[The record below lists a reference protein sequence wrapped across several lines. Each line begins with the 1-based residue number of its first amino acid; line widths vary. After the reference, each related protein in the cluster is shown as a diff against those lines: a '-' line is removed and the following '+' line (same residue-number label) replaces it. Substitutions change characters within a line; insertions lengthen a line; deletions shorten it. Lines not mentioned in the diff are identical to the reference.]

1 MKKRD
6 AIILAIIML
15 IIIIGI
21 ILTCTIGFKKQLRF
35 SDSQKIDIYVGY
47 VHNDAY
53 VKIKDIANEV
63 IGNKNMVQIIEIY
76 GDMVTIRA
84 NSITEE
90 QKNTIVNKTK
100 ELYEF
105 EQTAENTNVEN
116 IPATRIRDILK
127 QYVLPLTIAGAIIL
141 GYMLITYHKKG
152 LVKVMLNTILIPIIL
167 ELLLFSI
174 LVITRIPV
182 GIYTPS
188 LILLVLVLAITYVV
202 CRIQKLPEKNV

>member
-15 IIIIGI
+15 IIIIGM

-35 SDSQKIDIYVGY
+35 SDSQKIDIYVGEEIDI
-47 VHNDAY
+47 N
-53 VKIKDIANEV
+53 KIKDIANEV

>member
-35 SDSQKIDIYVGY
+35 SDSQKIDIYVGEEIDI
-47 VHNDAY
+47 N
-53 VKIKDIANEV
+53 KIKDIANEV

-167 ELLLFSI
+167 ELLLFGI

>member
-35 SDSQKIDIYVGY
+35 SDSQKIDIYVGEEIDI
-47 VHNDAY
+47 N
-53 VKIKDIANEV
+53 KIKDIANEV

-76 GDMVTIRA
+76 GDMVTIKA

-90 QKNTIVNKTK
+90 QKNTIVNKIK

-167 ELLLFSI
+167 ELLLFSV

>member
-35 SDSQKIDIYVGY
+35 SDSQKIDIYVGEEIDI
-47 VHNDAY
+47 N
-53 VKIKDIANEV
+53 KIKDIANEV

-167 ELLLFSI
+167 ELLLFSV

-188 LILLVLVLAITYVV
+188 LILLVLVLAITYAV

>member
-35 SDSQKIDIYVGY
+35 SDSQKIDIYVGEEIDI
-47 VHNDAY
+47 N
-53 VKIKDIANEV
+53 KIKDIANEV

-105 EQTAENTNVEN
+105 EQTAENTNIEN
-116 IPATRIRDILK
+116 IPATRIIDILK

>member
-35 SDSQKIDIYVGY
+35 SDSQKIDIYVGEEIDI
-47 VHNDAY
+47 N
-53 VKIKDIANEV
+53 KIKDIANEV

-90 QKNTIVNKTK
+90 QKNTIVNKIK

-188 LILLVLVLAITYVV
+188 LILLVLVLAITYAV

>member
-21 ILTCTIGFKKQLRF
+21 ILTCTIGLKKQLRF
-35 SDSQKIDIYVGY
+35 SDSQKIDIYVGEEIDI
-47 VHNDAY
+47 N
-53 VKIKDIANEV
+53 KIKDIANEV

-105 EQTAENTNVEN
+105 EQTAENTNIEN
-116 IPATRIRDILK
+116 IPATRIIDILK

-167 ELLLFSI
+167 ELLLFSV

>member
-35 SDSQKIDIYVGY
+35 SDSQKIDIYVGEEIDI
-47 VHNDAY
+47 N
-53 VKIKDIANEV
+53 KIKDIANEV

-188 LILLVLVLAITYVV
+188 LILLVLVLAITYAV

>member
-35 SDSQKIDIYVGY
+35 SDSQKIDIYVGEEIDI
-47 VHNDAY
+47 N
-53 VKIKDIANEV
+53 KIKDIANEV

>member
-15 IIIIGI
+15 IIIIGL

-35 SDSQKIDIYVGY
+35 SDSQKIDIYVGEEIDI
-47 VHNDAY
+47 N
-53 VKIKDIANEV
+53 KIKDIANEV

>member
-35 SDSQKIDIYVGY
+35 SDSQKIDIYVGEEIDI
-47 VHNDAY
+47 N
-53 VKIKDIANEV
+53 KIKDIANEV
-63 IGNKNMVQIIEIY
+63 IGNKNMIQIIEIY

>member
-35 SDSQKIDIYVGY
+35 SDSQKIDIYVGEEIDI
-47 VHNDAY
+47 N
-53 VKIKDIANEV
+53 KIKDIANEV

-90 QKNTIVNKTK
+90 QKNTIVNKIK

-167 ELLLFSI
+167 ELLLFSV

-188 LILLVLVLAITYVV
+188 LILLVLVLAITYAV

>member
-6 AIILAIIML
+6 AIILVIIML

-35 SDSQKIDIYVGY
+35 SDSQKIDIYVGEEIDI
-47 VHNDAY
+47 N
-53 VKIKDIANEV
+53 KIKDIANEV

>member
-35 SDSQKIDIYVGY
+35 SDSQKMDIYVGEEIDI
-47 VHNDAY
+47 N
-53 VKIKDIANEV
+53 KIKDIANEV

>member
-1 MKKRD
+1 MEKNKRNK
-6 AIILAIIML
+6 
-15 IIIIGI
+15 IIGI

-35 SDSQKIDIYVGY
+35 SDSQKIDIYVGEEIDI
-47 VHNDAY
+47 N
-53 VKIKDIANEV
+53 KIKDIANEV

-90 QKNTIVNKTK
+90 QKNTIVNKIK

-167 ELLLFSI
+167 ELLLFSV

>member
-21 ILTCTIGFKKQLRF
+21 ILTCTIEFKKQLRF
-35 SDSQKIDIYVGY
+35 SDSQKIDIYVGEEIDI
-47 VHNDAY
+47 N
-53 VKIKDIANEV
+53 KIKDIANEV

>member
-35 SDSQKIDIYVGY
+35 SDSQKIDIYVGEEIDI
-47 VHNDAY
+47 N
-53 VKIKDIANEV
+53 KIKDIANEV

-90 QKNTIVNKTK
+90 QKNTIVNKIK

>member
-35 SDSQKIDIYVGY
+35 SDSQKIDIYVGEEIDI
-47 VHNDAY
+47 N
-53 VKIKDIANEV
+53 KIKDIANEV

-105 EQTAENTNVEN
+105 EQTAENTNIEN

>member
-35 SDSQKIDIYVGY
+35 SDSQKIDIYVGEEIDI
-47 VHNDAY
+47 N
-53 VKIKDIANEV
+53 KIKDIANEV

-167 ELLLFSI
+167 ELLLFSV

>member
-35 SDSQKIDIYVGY
+35 SDSQKIDIYVGEEIDI
-47 VHNDAY
+47 N
-53 VKIKDIANEV
+53 KIKDIANEV

-90 QKNTIVNKTK
+90 QKNTIVNKIK

-167 ELLLFSI
+167 ELLLFSV

>member
-35 SDSQKIDIYVGY
+35 SDSQKIDIYVGEEIDI
-47 VHNDAY
+47 N
-53 VKIKDIANEV
+53 KIKDIANEV

-90 QKNTIVNKTK
+90 QKNTIVNKIK

-182 GIYTPS
+182 GIYTQS

>member
-35 SDSQKIDIYVGY
+35 SDSQKIDIYVGEEIDI
-47 VHNDAY
+47 N
-53 VKIKDIANEV
+53 KIKDIANEV

-141 GYMLITYHKKG
+141 KLLIRGKK
-152 LVKVMLNTILIPIIL
+152 
-167 ELLLFSI
+167 
-174 LVITRIPV
+174 
-182 GIYTPS
+182 
-188 LILLVLVLAITYVV
+188 
-202 CRIQKLPEKNV
+202 

>member
-1 MKKRD
+1 MKKTD

-35 SDSQKIDIYVGY
+35 SDSQKIDIYVGEEIDI
-47 VHNDAY
+47 N
-53 VKIKDIANEV
+53 KIKDIANEV